1 MEWHAPLLPTRSRL
15 CAFRYT
21 VRACYT
27 SWVQTIPYIS
37 RCGASSATPRREI
50 ACTGRLLAA
59 EHSSGALPA
68 FRHSLGSHCPRCVSR
83 TSVPV
88 THKTEARVYFAA
100 GGCDGASGRSLTIA
114 PCRLR
119 TSSVEQP
126 PLAPNRHV
134 PCPTQRTHAVG
145 LWWRDGAHSQRK
157 IRSKSWEKVTSP
169 MKL

>member
-88 THKTEARVYFAA
+88 THKTEARVRILPQAVAMEHLDAVSPSPPVACARVVSSNPPSHPTVTYRVPPSGHTPLGS
-100 GGCDGASGRSLTIA
+100 GGATVPILSERSALS
-114 PCRLR
+114 PGKRLHH
-119 TSSVEQP
+119 Q
-126 PLAPNRHV
+126 
-134 PCPTQRTHAVG
+134 
-145 LWWRDGAHSQRK
+145 
-157 IRSKSWEKVTSP
+157 
-169 MKL
+169 